1 MSSKLTQ
8 TELATEFGISY
19 IAMGK
24 KLIELKLRDTKTKLA
39 TQYALDNHF
48 AKIVNYQK
56 GSEIVKMNV
65 WYSNIIE
72 HIQRKTKK
80 DFNFC
85 ADILFGKIKE
95 LKKIEENDSGQ
106 KIDYWM
112 FDSAHESFLKYYQNY
127 SENLDILSL
136 LLTKLKKEN
145 MLDFASRFE
154 ELKNLNTIVLQQ
166 NLSRKLPTKNIKE
179 RKNKI

>member
-8 TELATEFGISY
+8 TELGEEFGISS

-24 KLIELKLRDTKTKLA
+24 KLVELKLRDSKTKLA
-39 TQYALDNHF
+39 TQYELDNHF

-56 GSEIVKMNV
+56 GSEVVKMNV

-72 HIQRKTKK
+72 HIQKKTKK

-85 ADILFGKIKE
+85 AEVLFGKIKE
-95 LKKIEENDSGQ
+95 LKKIEDNDSGQ
-106 KIDYWM
+106 KIDQWL
-112 FDSAHESFLKYYQNY
+112 FDSAHESFLSYYQKY

-136 LLTKLKKEN
+136 LLKKLKKGNLLE
-145 MLDFASRFE
+145 FSSRFN
-154 ELKNLNTIVLQQ
+154 ELKNLNSIILNH
-166 NLSRKLPTKNIKE
+166 NLSKKLETKNTKE
-179 RKNKI
+179 KIVKI